1 MKFLAQERGEN
12 MSEKEKK
19 ITKKLKEAL
28 PTMSEFDKGY
38 LTRMVEESSAKKE
51 DTENKNGIQD

>member
-1 MKFLAQERGEN
+1 

-28 PTMSEFDKGY
+28 PTMSESDKGY

-51 DTENKNGIQD
+51 ENTEEKTK